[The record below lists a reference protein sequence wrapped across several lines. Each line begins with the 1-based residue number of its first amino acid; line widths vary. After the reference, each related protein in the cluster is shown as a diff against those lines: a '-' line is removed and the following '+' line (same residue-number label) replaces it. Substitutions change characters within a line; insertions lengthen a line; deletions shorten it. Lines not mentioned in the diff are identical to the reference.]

1 MEGGVVFYQSCP
13 RDSGFQV
20 KSELEWENKNHLTV
34 RKKFLTSELRYG
46 KLIKSP
52 ARAANKGEARRADL
66 RAEKVWKNF
75 KKALDKVKTV
85 W

>member
-1 MEGGVVFYQSCP
+1 MEGAVVFYRSCP

-20 KSELEWENKNHLTV
+20 KSGLEWENKNHLTV

-52 ARAANKGEARRADL
+52 VRAANKEEACRADL

-75 KKALDKVKTV
+75 KKALDKVEMV

>member
-1 MEGGVVFYQSCP
+1 MLTEIKG
-13 RDSGFQV
+13 
-20 KSELEWENKNHLTV
+20 KLEWENKNHLTV

-52 ARAANKGEARRADL
+52 VRVADKGDARRADL
-66 RAEKVWKNF
+66 RAEKSLKNL
-75 KKALDKVKTV
+75 KKALDKVETV